1 MLSGKGACDEDV
13 FCYYNLTLRNRK
25 EEEVLGVTKDRKLTS
40 HQYTK
45 IICRKAGQTLSICF
59 TQTFFVSWSQ
69 RKENNILYSKIS
81 FK

>member
-1 MLSGKGACDEDV
+1 MLSGKGAYDEDV

-45 IICRKAGQTLSICF
+45 IVAKP
-59 TQTFFVSWSQ
+59 V
-69 RKENNILYSKIS
+69 KH
-81 FK
+81 

>member
-1 MLSGKGACDEDV
+1 MLSGKDAYDEDV

-25 EEEVLGVTKDRKLTS
+25 KEEILRVTKDRKLTS

-45 IICRKAGQTLSICF
+45 IICRKAGQTLSTCF
-59 TQTFFVSWSQ
+59 TQTFFIAWSQ
-69 RKENNILYSKIS
+69 RKENNILYGKIS